1 MFNYIPTGS
10 KAFIPINEYSEVTYV
25 RSNNQNT
32 PLEISVWDDGV
43 HHVEMQLGYDVVYFN
58 EKEIELMTAR
68 FEYLLMVLRDK
79 PDQLV
84 SEVSILSES
93 EIHQQL
99 VQWND
104 TAADYPIDKCIH
116 ELFEAQ
122 VEQTPDAIAVSLK
135 TRRLAIAN

>member
-1 MFNYIPTGS
+1 
-10 KAFIPINEYSEVTYV
+10 
-25 RSNNQNT
+25 
-32 PLEISVWDDGV
+32 
-43 HHVEMQLGYDVVYFN
+43 MQLGYDVVYFN

-99 VQWND
+99 VQ
-104 TAADYPIDKCIH
+104 YSGMILLPII
-116 ELFEAQ
+116 
-122 VEQTPDAIAVSLK
+122 
-135 TRRLAIAN
+135 R